1 MAFSLSFRNLL
12 CLFGFLTV
20 LTVLGAGLGAGPAAA
35 LYDVTPGEI
44 PGKPGTVIRVWPL
57 EGGGPGGGEAFR
69 ILYRSTGL
77 RGEPIAVSGAV
88 FLPSG
93 AAPGGGREVIA
104 YAHPTSGVMPQC
116 APSLRPDTAGMIWGL
131 GQMLQA
137 GYVVAATD
145 YPGLGTNTMH
155 PYLYGVS
162 EARSV
167 LDSVRAARSL
177 ERGGASDRFVVW
189 GHSQGGQ
196 AALFTGQIAASYAP
210 DLKLMGVAAAAPAT
224 YLLELFE
231 DDYHD
236 EGGKILT
243 AMALLS
249 WSRIKGVPLK
259 NVVEPQAMD
268 AFMRTAEQCLESP
281 GDALSLQKDAKPL
294 QAGGFLKIDPVKTEP
309 WRSIMEEN
317 STGKQRIPVPVFIAQ
332 GTADTTVNPAVTKQ
346 YGGVLCKQ
354 GTPVHFVEM
363 PGTTHTFAAKN
374 SVSAALQWMEGRFRG
389 APAPSSCGG

>member
-1 MAFSLSFRNLL
+1 MSFPLRYFSCRYLL
-12 CLFGFLTV
+12 AMCGLLALF
-20 LTVLGAGLGAGPAAA
+20 AGLSTSPAAA
-35 LYDVTPGEI
+35 LYEVKSSEI

-57 EGGGPGGGEAFR
+57 KGGGPGNGEAFR
-69 ILYRSTGL
+69 ILYRSKGL
-77 RGEPIAVSGAV
+77 RGEPIAVSGAI

-93 AAPGGGREVIA
+93 PAPAGGREVIA
-104 YAHPTSGVMPQC
+104 YAHPTSGVMPKC

-131 GQMLQA
+131 RQMLQA

-155 PYLYGVS
+155 PYLYGIS

-167 LDSVRAARSL
+167 LDSVRAARAL
-177 ERGGASDRFVVW
+177 EHAKASERFVVW

-196 AALFTGQIAASYAP
+196 AALFTGRIARSYAP
-210 DLKLMGVAAAAPAT
+210 ELKLMGVAAAAPAT
-224 YLLELFE
+224 YLLELFK

-249 WSRIKGVPLK
+249 WSRIKNVSLK
-259 NVVEPQAMD
+259 SVVEPQAMQP
-268 AFMRTAEQCLESP
+268 FLRTAEQCLESP
-281 GDALSLQKDAKPL
+281 GQILSLQKDAKPL
-294 QAGGFLKIDPVKTEP
+294 QAGRFLKIDPTKTEP
-309 WRSIMEEN
+309 WRSIMLEN
-317 STGKQRIPVPVFIAQ
+317 SPGKQRIPVPVFLAQ

-346 YGGVLCKQ
+346 YGGALCKQ
-354 GTPVHFVEM
+354 GVRVHFVEM

-374 SVSAALQWMEGRFRG
+374 SVGAALQWMEERFRG